1 MQILRTIT
9 LVLGFM
15 MVTVPALGASIT
27 WRPVEG
33 IANNSAG
40 EEILTTGTYKFAWN
54 AHDSTSTTPGDLVV
68 QGITFYEDPEA
79 LRSGGG
85 VFIDKSSLT
94 IAWTSGTVGN
104 SVNTGWSGNFRTLMD
119 STLASGSG
127 INAGVKIANLTPG
140 NSYQVQIL
148 LHTEA
153 AGGLTQPRPV
163 CDTELSTNCTPA
175 ITHFTLPAESV
186 VGTFTAD
193 ASFQQIVFPS
203 AVGRAV
209 FNAIAISEVT
219 AVTAVPEPTSA
230 ISLLAL
236 GTLGAASTLKRKLK
250 SSQSTE
256 KETTKVG

>member
-1 MQILRTIT
+1 MQILRTFP

-15 MVTVPALGASIT
+15 LVTVPALGASIT
-27 WRPVEG
+27 WKPVDS

-40 EEILTTGTYKFAWN
+40 EEILTTGTYKFAWD
-54 AHDSTSTTPGDLVV
+54 AHHSTTTTPGDLVV
-68 QGITFYEDPEA
+68 RGITFYEDPEA
-79 LRSGGG
+79 LRSSGG
-85 VFIDKSSLT
+85 VFIDRSNLT
-94 IAWTSGTVGN
+94 IAWTTGTVGN

-119 STLASGSG
+119 STLASASG
-127 INAGVKIANLTPG
+127 IGGGIRIANLTPG

-148 LHTEA
+148 LHVEG
-153 AGGLTQPRPV
+153 AGFLTQPRPV
-163 CDTELSTNCTPA
+163 CDNELPANCTSP

-193 ASFQQIVFPS
+193 ASFQQIVFPG

-219 AVTAVPEPTSA
+219 AVTSVPEPTSTL
-230 ISLLAL
+230 SLLAL